1 MGSSGG
7 GGDGA
12 DNNTTTN
19 GNGNGHGSNRG
30 GPKIIPLSE
39 INLQDPEW
47 NYDVNGSIDG
57 GVMGLFKL
65 GERQGGDDMDNISTL

>member
-1 MGSSGG
+1 MTINSSSP
-7 GGDGA
+7 DI
-12 DNNTTTN
+12 
-19 GNGNGHGSNRG
+19 

-39 INLQDPEW
+39 INLHDPEW

-65 GERQGGDDMDNISTL
+65 GERQGGEDMDNISTL